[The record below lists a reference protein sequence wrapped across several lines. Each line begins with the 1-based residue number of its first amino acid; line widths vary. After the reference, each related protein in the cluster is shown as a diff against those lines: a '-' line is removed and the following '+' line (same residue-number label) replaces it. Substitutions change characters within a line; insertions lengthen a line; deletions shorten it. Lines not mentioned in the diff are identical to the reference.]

1 MDFDRSKYI
10 KTRNMTLELNE
21 TERDM
26 FSKINIESI
35 VPENTSNIKI
45 LLYPEEN
52 NENILEFGLQNY
64 NSKSINTYNIGNIII
79 IPCEDKTYNQY
90 IKIDDIQITE
100 EKNIFFILSYSALK
114 KLKIVINIEFY
125 SA

>member
-45 LLYPEEN
+45 LLHPEDN

-79 IPCEDKTYNQY
+79 IPCENETYNQY
-90 IKIDDIQITE
+90 IKIDDIQLTE
-100 EKNIFFILSYSALK
+100 DKNIFFILSYSSLK
-114 KLKIVINIEFY
+114 KIKIVINIEFY